1 MARNMS
7 ASGIVT
13 IRRMKRPSDEG
24 GSFALGLGVIIGSS
38 SNTKSSVFHREFVF
52 MIEGVVILV
61 HFEQRLRR
69 LVSRQKAHGAFLDIA
84 TETQKR
90 LADERLMR
98 TNSKML
104 ESATEP
110 QQLSD

>member
-1 MARNMS
+1 MIANGMV
-7 ASGIVT
+7 IM
-13 IRRMKRPSDEG
+13 RRTKRPSDEV
-24 GSFALGLGVIIGSS
+24 SFVLGLGVIIGSS
-38 SNTKSSVFHREFVF
+38 SNTKSSVFHREFCIMV
-52 MIEGVVILV
+52 EGIVILV
-61 HFEQRLRR
+61 HSEQRLRR